1 MSGPVR
7 KTVAAVS
14 SVAAAVVVLWVVGT
28 ASWGW
33 LPDDDGARW
42 TVGTAV
48 GAVVAAAVLF
58 TLAAWAS
65 APAVPAP
72 APGGRRVSQA
82 ADGRDDAVI
91 EQAAGHRVPPAAV
104 PGAAAPL
111 DEVDQRA
118 KGKGRARIRQTGG
131 DDQP

>member
-1 MSGPVR
+1 MSGSVR
-7 KTVAAVS
+7 KALAAVS
-14 SVAAAVVVLWVVGT
+14 SVAAAVAVLWVVGT

-33 LPDDDGARW
+33 LPHDDGVRW

-58 TLAAWAS
+58 TLTAWTSAPTAS
-65 APAVPAP
+65 AS
-72 APGGRRVSQA
+72 GGRRVSQT

-91 EQAAGHRVPPAAV
+91 EQAAGHRIPPAAS
-104 PGAAAPL
+104 PGAAAPE

-118 KGKGRARIRQTGG
+118 KGRGRARIRQTGD